1 MFYFGEQG
9 DKKWTKNQYIT
20 ERIMSK
26 LRLFARSVKWTL
38 SMGVIGSVFY
48 IYRFSNN
55 GYFYDHDA
63 TWLKQDHQVQ
73 YLMDRKEVVPGGAK
87 RKRVVMDY
95 GTAWTRTMGE
105 SMKDIWN
112 EQIRNS
118 VDWIYSWGK
127 T

>member
-1 MFYFGEQG
+1 ML
-9 DKKWTKNQYIT
+9 
-20 ERIMSK
+20 K
-26 LRLFARSVKWTL
+26 LGPLARSVKWTL
-38 SMGVIGSVFY
+38 SVGVIGSVFY
-48 IYRFSNN
+48 LYRFSNN

-87 RKRVVMDY
+87 RKQVVMDN